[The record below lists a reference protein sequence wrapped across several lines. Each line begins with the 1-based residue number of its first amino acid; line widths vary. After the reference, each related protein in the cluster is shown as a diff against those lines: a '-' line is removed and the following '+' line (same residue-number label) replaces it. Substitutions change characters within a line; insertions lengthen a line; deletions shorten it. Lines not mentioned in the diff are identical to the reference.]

1 MRRELIN
8 TVSSSE
14 PVQDGYSRSWSL
26 KDLPTTL
33 NVTVEVAS
41 NERIE
46 VTIRSADE
54 LVYAKSAWTFN
65 DEFSTTGP
73 SLSIVVF
80 NPAQLGM
87 GPSALVT
94 GSIRIYRTYEEPLV
108 EWTFWWLP

>member
-1 MRRELIN
+1 M
-8 TVSSSE
+8 
-14 PVQDGYSRSWSL
+14 QDGYSRSWSL
-26 KDLPTTL
+26 KDL

-41 NERIE
+41 NEQIE

-54 LVYAKSAWTFN
+54 LDYDKSAWAFN

-80 NPAQLGM
+80 NPAQLGI

-94 GSIRIYRTYEEPLV
+94 GSIQVYSTHKEPLV
-108 EWTFWWLP
+108 VDHLVVAVDD